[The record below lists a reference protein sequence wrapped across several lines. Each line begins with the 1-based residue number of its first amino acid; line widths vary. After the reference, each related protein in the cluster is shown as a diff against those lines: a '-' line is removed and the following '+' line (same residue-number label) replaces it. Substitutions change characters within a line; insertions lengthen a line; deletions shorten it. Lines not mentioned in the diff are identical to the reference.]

1 MRSSKVIIKTGY
13 SIICQLSHES
23 GIPGFTRENRRSV
36 WRCRARGSEG
46 HPRGRVTRCIGASPP
61 ISQTSFRAIVRLIF
75 YTMSVEVV
83 HFQRVAILKTA

>member
-23 GIPGFTRENRRSV
+23 GTPGFTRENRRSV

-46 HPRGRVTRCIGASPP
+46 HPRGRVTRCIGASQP
-61 ISQTSFRAIVRLIF
+61 ISQTSFRAIVRVPIVRTDLPIVRTDSSHGF
-75 YTMSVEVV
+75 T
-83 HFQRVAILKTA
+83 H